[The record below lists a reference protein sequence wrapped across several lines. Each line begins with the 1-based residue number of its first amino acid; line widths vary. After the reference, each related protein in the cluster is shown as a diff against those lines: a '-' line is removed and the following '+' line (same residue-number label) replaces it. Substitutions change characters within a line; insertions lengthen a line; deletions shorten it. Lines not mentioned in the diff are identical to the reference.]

1 MPGAWNVTSPESS
14 APARSK
20 GAANQ
25 TETLASMGL
34 PEASFAAA
42 LNFTFSPTCA
52 SSVLGLISTT
62 AGATDVLGV
71 SCLAGASCDHT
82 IGRAKADTAT
92 ATTNALR
99 LNMHPPDQILCVLR
113 VLCGEAFLAPIA
125 CLLPSSRNRALRPA
139 GQHRWSRRFS

>member
-20 GAANQ
+20 GAANH

-34 PEASFAAA
+34 PDASFAAA

-52 SSVLGLISTT
+52 SSLLGVISTT

-82 IGRAKADTAT
+82 PGTAKVDTAT
-92 ATTNALR
+92 ATRNALL
-99 LNMHPPDQILCVLR
+99 LNMDPPDKVLCVPCA
-113 VLCGEAFLAPIA
+113 LCGEA
-125 CLLPSSRNRALRPA
+125 LLLSTTCYALSSRNQVLLPA
-139 GQHRWSRRFS
+139 APHRWSRPFS